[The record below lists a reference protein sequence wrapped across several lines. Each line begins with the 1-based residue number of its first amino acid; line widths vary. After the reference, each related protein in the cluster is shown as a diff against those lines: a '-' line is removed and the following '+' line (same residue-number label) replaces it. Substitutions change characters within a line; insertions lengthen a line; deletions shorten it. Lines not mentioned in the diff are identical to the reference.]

1 VLRLLCTVMPRP
13 PHRTWRV
20 QQWRSQTVSVKQLA
34 SKTGGPRTGRLRP
47 VRFRSSQGRTLV
59 SGAPRQRAC
68 SLLFGAQTV
77 LRTLLS
83 TLLALI
89 RSVRPPIRYEGAK
102 HGLIYEQLA
111 TACSSRVAKSVYNT
125 LVSWKRVTPGA
136 LRCMKGR
143 PDQDTLVPW
152 SG

>member
-1 VLRLLCTVMPRP
+1 VLLCAQSCPDLSPDMASATV
-13 PHRTWRV
+13 
-20 QQWRSQTVSVKQLA
+20 SQTVSVKQLA
-34 SKTGGPRTGRLRP
+34 SKTGGPRTGRQRP

-77 LRTLLS
+77 HRTLLS
-83 TLLALI
+83 TRIACNTVI
-89 RSVRPPIRYEGAK
+89 PPDPIRGCEARPHIRTVSY
-102 HGLIYEQLA
+102 GLFD
-111 TACSSRVAKSVYNT
+111 SVAKSVYNT
-125 LVSWKRVTPGA
+125 LVSLKRVTPGA
-136 LRCMKGR
+136 LRCMKGG

>member
-1 VLRLLCTVMPRP
+1 MLRLLCTVMPRP

-34 SKTGGPRTGRLRP
+34 SKTGGPRTGLKRP

-68 SLLFGAQTV
+68 WLLFGVSSHPAFHA
-77 LRTLLS
+77 S
-83 TLLALI
+83 LI
-89 RSVRPPIRYEGAK
+89 RSSPPIRYEGAK

-125 LVSWKRVTPGA
+125 LVSLKRVTPGA